1 MNPASAAALVLSA
14 GFSERMGDFKPLMR
28 LGEMTVLERAIGLF
42 QTAGVSRIHVVVG
55 HRAAEVIPLIESR
68 GALSVVNARY
78 AEDMFSSVAAGASN
92 LDKETKAFFVLP
104 VDIPLVR
111 PASIRELLQAFPTKT
126 NAICHPTF
134 AGRRGHPPLIGR
146 DHVGVI
152 LNWREGG
159 GLAALL
165 TRLERHA
172 VDVDVVDEFIHRD
185 MDRPEDYR
193 LLIDRLKHRDVF
205 SPAECAALLNDRLH
219 VTPAVAAHCRAVADM
234 AVRIGEALN
243 HAGVSLN
250 LGLIRAA
257 ALVHDLTR
265 GEPDHA
271 RRGAKLLQDLDMPQM
286 AAIVATHMDMTLD
299 EGEPI
304 SETEVV
310 FLADKLVRE
319 DRFVGLAERFRRRL
333 DDDHADPWARESARR
348 KFETARIMAER
359 IEAIIGCS
367 LESLWNGSPSVC
379 TN

>member
-42 QTAGVSRIHVVVG
+42 QAAGVSRIHVVVG

-68 GALSVVNARY
+68 GARSVLNARY
-78 AEDMFSSVAAGASN
+78 TEDMFSSVAAGAAS
-92 LDKETKAFFVLP
+92 LIEETDAFFVLP

-111 PASIRELLQAFPTKT
+111 PASIRDLLRAFPPGTA
-126 NAICHPTF
+126 AICHPTF
-134 AGRRGHPPLIGR
+134 GGCRGHPPLIGR
-146 DHVGVI
+146 DHVGSI
-152 LNWREGG
+152 LTWRQGG

-165 TRLERHA
+165 TRLEDHA
-172 VDVDVVDEFIHRD
+172 VDVAVIDEFIHRD

-193 LLIDRLKHRDVF
+193 RLVDRLAEREVF
-205 SPAECAALLNDRLH
+205 SPAECDALLTDRLH

-234 AVRIGEALN
+234 AVRIGEVLN

-257 ALVHDLTR
+257 ALVHDLAR

-271 RRGAKLLQDLDMPQM
+271 RCGAKLLRDLDMPQM

-299 EGEPI
+299 EEEPI
-304 SETEVV
+304 SEAEVV

-319 DRFVGLAERFRRRL
+319 DRFVGLPERFRRRL
-333 DDDHADPWARESARR
+333 GDDHADPWARESARR
-348 KFETARIMAER
+348 KFETARIIAER
-359 IEAIIGCS
+359 IEAATARS
-367 LESLWNGSPSVC
+367 LESLL
-379 TN
+379 